1 MAVEFTSAPR
11 RWACTVMLAVTTVM
25 AGACG
30 GNNES
35 DPPVVGIGEA
45 GFDSVAGTLRILAVH
60 VVPPAGDGFPSGSD
74 LRVVLTIV
82 NVGAEPDALIGA
94 SSPDAARVEIRWD
107 RDCDGRPDVVSRL
120 PIASAEAP
128 APEKPAGAGPFD
140 PYDLLV
146 VAVRRDAPAG
156 TTIPLTLTF
165 ERAGKLNTSAY
176 VQPRSANITEPVRRC
191 VPPATPPPR

>member
-1 MAVEFTSAPR
+1 
-11 RWACTVMLAVTTVM
+11 MLAVTTVM

-30 GNNES
+30 GNDEA
-35 DPPVVGIGEA
+35 DPPVVGIAEA

-60 VVPPAGDGFPSGSD
+60 VVPPVGDEYRSGSD

-82 NVGAEPDALIGA
+82 NVGAAPDALIGA

-120 PIASAEAP
+120 PIASAEAA
-128 APEKPAGAGPFD
+128 APEKPAGVGPFD
-140 PYDLLV
+140 RYDLLV
-146 VAVRRDAPAG
+146 VAVRRDLPAG

-191 VPPATPPPR
+191 VLPASPPAR